1 MLLCKTSIAE
11 RYDITMKLGQDP
23 GINCGKGSFIEGLNY
38 PCYTAPNLWGGV
50 LSRAP
55 VESEIFPCFFIICF
69 KWEKENVGFGRQQ
82 VEWICDLL
90 S

>member
-1 MLLCKTSIAE
+1 MFKTSIVE
-11 RYDITMKLGQDP
+11 RYDITTKLGIDP
-23 GINCGKGSFIEGLNY
+23 SINCGKGNSIEGLND
-38 PCYTAPNLWGGV
+38 PSYTAPNLWVGV

-55 VESEIFPCFFIICF
+55 VESEIFPSFFMICL
-69 KWEKENVGFGRQQ
+69 KWEKENVGFGRKQ